1 MSEPPS
7 SSPATARSSLLQQS
21 ASPPNAPGGPGPVAG
36 GSPPGAPPSPGNSNP
51 PTASGSLPPGSSGP
65 PGPHSILS
73 EKLATALPPP
83 APEALPDDARAKLA
97 AEKVGLTFKGWR
109 LGRLL
114 GVGPV
119 SAAYE
124 ATRGVQDGTSRGVV
138 RLMIGSLAANER
150 ARSQFVRAA
159 YAASRFQHARVLAV
173 TADGTDDNGAPFV
186 VRPWAD
192 AVPLKEL
199 LDTEGPMPEARA
211 LRLAEQTLDALE
223 IAHAQGIVHGAI
235 SPSNVLV
242 TTRGSI
248 RLCDFAAPPGVHAR
262 AGEDVL
268 APRRVTQW
276 TPPERCSA
284 SPEGPTEVGD
294 VWSLGALL
302 YYVVTKT
309 PPRPGATSFADLA
322 RTPARRIEEVAQVS
336 PAFAALVMHALEAD
350 PMYRYESAYAMLG
363 DVRRVMAG
371 RKPKLGD
378 ALRPNPSGPY
388 SAPPVSRSSRQLPA
402 SNSRI
407 ELGKPLFSTVTKSD
421 HPRAS
426 EWKGNVALILAIAA
440 LVGVATFVMVRERV
454 EDERLHNSAPST
466 PAVETRH

>member
-1 MSEPPS
+1 LGAPQAPANVSPS
-7 SSPATARSSLLQQS
+7 
-21 ASPPNAPGGPGPVAG
+21 GGP
-36 GSPPGAPPSPGNSNP
+36 
-51 PTASGSLPPGSSGP
+51 PPGSSGP

-73 EKLATALPPP
+73 EKLAAALPPP

-109 LGRLL
+109 LARLL
-114 GVGPV
+114 GLGPV

-124 ATRGVQDGTSRGVV
+124 ATRGVQDGQSRGVV
-138 RLMIGSLAANER
+138 RLMVGSLAANER

-242 TTRGSI
+242 TTRGSV

-262 AGEDVL
+262 TGEDVL
-268 APRRVTQW
+268 APRRVTAW

-284 SPEGPTEVGD
+284 APEGPTEVGD

-302 YYVVTKT
+302 YYVVSKT

-322 RTPARRIEEVAQVS
+322 RTPARPLSEVAQVT

-421 HPRAS
+421 HPRKS
-426 EWKGNVALILAIAA
+426 EWKGNLALILAIAA

-454 EDERLHNSAPST
+454 EDERLHNSAPPSPT
-466 PAVETRH
+466 VETKR